1 MNSSSPDLRHPALS
15 SHRPLSEASTK
26 HVPLK
31 VGLLGGSFN
40 PIHNG
45 HLTIARHVHES
56 MQLSQ
61 VLFIPTGDPP
71 HKRDGSLAPANVRLE
86 MVRLAIADNP
96 LFTVSDIEIRR
107 TGKSYS
113 IDTIR
118 ALHHHYGP
126 STELFFI
133 IGLDAFLDFPTWREP
148 TELLR
153 ICHVVVVPRP
163 GQSFQALAG
172 MSLLPSLHSNEL
184 AGLDTGALNRLDITI
199 PSDPGVTCL
208 AFPPCATSASEIR
221 RRVRNKLPLVN
232 MLPPLVQSYILR
244 HSLYQEESDHTRI

>member
-1 MNSSSPDLRHPALS
+1 MSFPCSNPSPL
-15 SHRPLSEASTK
+15 ASPPS
-26 HVPLK
+26 PLK

-45 HLTIARHVHES
+45 HLTIAQHVHER

-71 HKRDGSLAPANVRLE
+71 HKRDGSLAPAKVRLE

-96 LFTVSDIEIRR
+96 LFTVSDIEMQRK
-107 TGKSYS
+107 GKSYS

-118 ALHHHYGP
+118 ALQHHYGP

-148 TELLR
+148 KEILR
-153 ICHVVVVPRP
+153 ICHIVVVPRP
-163 GQSFQALAG
+163 GQSFRALAG
-172 MSLLPSLHSNEL
+172 MSLLSTLDPDGLT
-184 AGLDTGALNRLDITI
+184 GLDTGTLNRLDIAI
-199 PSDPGVTCL
+199 SSNPGVTCL
-208 AFPPCATSASEIR
+208 AFPPCPTSASEIR
-221 RRVRNKLPLVN
+221 QRVRNKLPLVN

>member
-15 SHRPLSEASTK
+15 PHRPLSEVSPK
-26 HVPLK
+26 DVPLK

-45 HLTIARHVHES
+45 HLTIARHVHER

-71 HKRDGSLAPANVRLE
+71 HKRDGSLAQANVRLE
-86 MVRLAIADNP
+86 MVRLAIAGNP
-96 LFTVSDIEIRR
+96 LFTVSDIEMQRK
-107 TGKSYS
+107 GKSYS

-118 ALHHHYGP
+118 ALQDHYGP

-153 ICHVVVVPRP
+153 ICHFVVVPRP

-172 MSLLPSLHSNEL
+172 MSLLPTLNPDGL
-184 AGLDTGALNRLDITI
+184 TGLDTGALNRLDIAS
-199 PSDPGVTCL
+199 PPDPGVTCL
-208 AFPPCATSASEIR
+208 AFPPCPTSASEIR
-221 RRVRNKLPLVN
+221 RRVRNKLPVVN

-244 HSLYQEESDHTRI
+244 HSLYQEENDRTRI

>member
-1 MNSSSPDLRHPALS
+1 MNSSSPDLQHPALS
-15 SHRPLSEASTK
+15 PHRPLSEASTK
-26 HVPLK
+26 DLPLK

-45 HLTIARHVHES
+45 HLTIAQQVHER

-96 LFTVSDIEIRR
+96 LFTVSDIEMRR
-107 TGKSYS
+107 KGKSYS

-118 ALHHHYGP
+118 ALQHYYGP

-148 TELLR
+148 KELLR
-153 ICHVVVVPRP
+153 ICHFVVVPRP
-163 GQSFQALAG
+163 GQSFRALAG
-172 MSLLPSLHSNEL
+172 MSLLPTLDPDGL
-184 AGLDTGALNRLDITI
+184 TGLDTGALNRLDIAI
-199 PSDPGVTCL
+199 PSASGVTCL
-208 AFPPCATSASEIR
+208 A
-221 RRVRNKLPLVN
+221 
-232 MLPPLVQSYILR
+232 
-244 HSLYQEESDHTRI
+244 

>member
-15 SHRPLSEASTK
+15 PLRPRSEASTK
-26 HVPLK
+26 HSPLK
-31 VGLLGGSFN
+31 MGLLGGSFN

-45 HLTIARHVHES
+45 HLTIAQHVHER

-96 LFTVSDIEIRR
+96 LFTVSDIEMQRK
-107 TGKSYS
+107 GKSYS

-184 AGLDTGALNRLDITI
+184 AGLDTGALNRLDIAI

-208 AFPPCATSASEIR
+208 AFPPCPTSASEIR